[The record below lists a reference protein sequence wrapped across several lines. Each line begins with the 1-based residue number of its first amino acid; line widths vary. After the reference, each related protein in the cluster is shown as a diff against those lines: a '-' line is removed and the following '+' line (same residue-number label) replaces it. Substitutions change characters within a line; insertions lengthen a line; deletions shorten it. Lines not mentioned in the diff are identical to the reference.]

1 MVVTTSMTQIVPALK
16 RQGSRIGGGGDD
28 DIIRACRGLAILTKE
43 VKR

>member
-1 MVVTTSMTQIVPALK
+1 MVVTTSMTQIAPALK
-16 RQGSRIGGGGDD
+16 RQGRTGGGGDD